1 MGLVSKIDK
10 VVIDKVVIARCVVL
24 YWQIFSSFLIFVIIQ
39 LAYGFVK
46 KVAKYDKL
54 GRYFPYCSPYRSITT
69 IYLFVNILCCFDNVI
84 INCYWYKNNLYFSVC
99 KDLCSTKTLLITH
112 VLLIIFIVW
121 LIILIKSCLLWKLG
135 AGGEANSIY
144 FAGHPHN
151 LDLTTFLACTSEVR
165 FCEQ

>member
-1 MGLVSKIDK
+1 M
-10 VVIDKVVIARCVVL
+10 AN
-24 YWQIFSSFLIFVIIQ
+24 IFFISHICYHSTRLRIRE
-39 LAYGFVK
+39 

-54 GRYFPYCSPYRSITT
+54 GRYFPYCSRCRSITT
-69 IYLFVNILCCFDNVI
+69 TYLFVDILCCFDNVI

-151 LDLTTFLACTSEVR
+151 LDLTFLACTSEVR